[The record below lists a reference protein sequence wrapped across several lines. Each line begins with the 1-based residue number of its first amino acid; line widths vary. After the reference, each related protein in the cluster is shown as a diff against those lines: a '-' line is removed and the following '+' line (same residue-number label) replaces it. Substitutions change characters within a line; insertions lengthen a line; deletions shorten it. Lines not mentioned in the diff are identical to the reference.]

1 VSYDAIH
8 LKGSVLLMVV
18 FVIALLATVVTGIL
32 AMNTE
37 EIQLMQNHVYSAQA
51 MAIAEAGLNDALTEI
66 RQDPNW
72 TAGFQNKPF
81 AGGSYTVTVPGTTV
95 VSVGTTEQ
103 DYVARIVAE
112 IDEDGRIESFRINE

>member
-1 VSYDAIH
+1 M
-8 LKGSVLLMVV
+8 KGTVLLMVV

-51 MAIAEAGLNDALTEI
+51 MAIAEAGLNDAFTEI

-72 TAGFQNKPF
+72 TLGFQDKSF
-81 AGGSYTVTVPGTTV
+81 ANGSYTVTVPVPHTNV
-95 VSVGTTEQ
+95 LSVGTTEQ
-103 DYVARIVAE
+103 GYVARIEAE
-112 IDEDGRIESFRINE
+112 IDDNGLIMELRINE